1 MRAVDEARSLTYS
14 INVEANTAQAEANI
28 RNVTSGL
35 GNLQNNGSQINI
47 NADTSQAE
55 SGIRNVTGGLGGL
68 QTQANSVGSAF
79 RSSFLE
85 SVDNGNT
92 FASSLKAGVG
102 GAFEYVGS
110 KASEFKNSVVST
122 AQSIGHGFAHPIE
135 TIKGS
140 LGSAIESAKSK
151 FIGFVR
157 GAEEAADATD
167 EIGDSAADARRDM
180 SNLGDSA
187 EKSGG
192 KFEKLGGV
200 LKGVGVAIGAISA
213 VAAAGAVALGAQV
226 VSAGADYE
234 QLVGGIDTLFGGA
247 SKEVQRYA
255 ADAYK
260 TAGMSANQYMEL
272 TTSFSASLIGS
283 LGGDTAKAAKYAD
296 QAITDMADNANKMGT
311 GIESIQNA
319 YRGFSMGNYTML
331 DNLKLGYGG
340 TQDEMQRLLDDAGKL
355 AGITFDISSYAD
367 ITEAIHIIQTEMGIT
382 GTTAKEAAATI
393 SGSMASTK
401 SAIGNLI
408 AGLGNAD
415 ADIGRLVDNV
425 IESFGNVVDNVVP
438 VVENLVGAL
447 PSVVDSLIPA
457 IGEMLPKLLGVAET
471 LFGEVLNTL
480 VQLIP
485 ELVPVALGAVS
496 TISNTLIVNLPL
508 LIEAAAQIIVSLAI
522 GLGQAL
528 PELIPTVIDALFMVV
543 DTIIEN
549 LPLILDAGMQIID
562 GLIEG
567 IIAGI
572 PLLIEQ
578 LPELILQIANF
589 LTESLPTILE
599 QGSQMIMTLA
609 TGILDTLPD
618 LVAQLPAIITGI
630 VGFITEN
637 LPLIIET
644 GISLL
649 VQLGLGMIQ
658 AIPQLTA
665 QLPAIISAVV
675 DGLAQLPG
683 MIIEIGGDIV
693 RGLWEG
699 IKGLSGWIWNQISGW
714 ASSLWDGICGFF
726 GIHSPS
732 TKFAWA
738 GEMMVDG
745 LAGSIS
751 KNGNEAVDA
760 VKGMVKDIGNAMPI
774 EFDLPSINSPEVSTD
789 GTIMPDISYTVS
801 PIVKGVNVPTVSD
814 VYYGVKPMI
823 DDFNPPDV
831 SADAMYSANAQ
842 EVSISGAE
850 AIMPDIAYTV
860 SPIVKDVNVP
870 AVSDVYYG
878 VKPMMDDFNPP
889 DASADAVHSANA
901 PEVSAG
907 GAGTMESNVPA
918 FAPVISVQVEGNMDE
933 KAIEN
938 LKASLYETVR
948 ELFAEFKEEE
958 LERMTLKNQYAY

>member
-1 MRAVDEARSLTYS
+1 MDEARSLTYS

-35 GNLQNNGSQINI
+35 GALQGSGSRINI
-47 NADTSQAE
+47 DADSSQAE
-55 SGIRNVTGGLGGL
+55 AGIRNVTSGLGGL
-68 QTQANSVGSAF
+68 QSQASSVGSAF

-85 SVDNGNT
+85 SVDSGNS

-102 GAFEYVGS
+102 GAFGYIGS
-110 KASEFKNSVVST
+110 KASEFKSSVVST
-122 AQSIGHGFAHPIE
+122 AQSIGNGFAHPIE
-135 TIKGS
+135 TIKGG
-140 LGSAIESAKSK
+140 LGSAIESARSK
-151 FIGFVR
+151 FIGLVR
-157 GAEEAADATD
+157 GAEEASAATD
-167 EIGDSAADARRDM
+167 DVGGSAADARRDV

-187 EKSGG
+187 EESGG

-200 LKGVGVAIGAISA
+200 LKGVGVAIGAVSA
-213 VAAAGAVALGAQV
+213 AAAAGAVALGTQV
-226 VSAGADYE
+226 VSAYADYE
-234 QLVGGIDTLFGGA
+234 QLVGGIDTLFGDA
-247 SKEVQRYA
+247 SKEVQGYA

-311 GIESIQNA
+311 GIESLQNA

-355 AGITFDISSYAD
+355 AGTKFDISSYAD
-367 ITEAIHIIQTEMGIT
+367 ITEAIHVIQTEMGIT
-382 GTTAKEAAATI
+382 GTTAEEAAATI

-415 ADIGRLVDNV
+415 ADIGHLVDNV
-425 IESFGNVVDNVVP
+425 IESFGNVVDNITP

-447 PSVVDSLIPA
+447 PSVVDSLVPA

-485 ELVPVALGAVS
+485 ELVPVVLGAIS
-496 TISNTLIVNLPL
+496 TIADTLIANLPL
-508 LIEAAAQIIVSLAI
+508 LIEAAAQIIVSLAT

-528 PELIPTVIDALFMVV
+528 PDLIPTVIEALLLVV
-543 DTIIEN
+543 STLIEN
-549 LPLILDAGMQIID
+549 LPLILDAGMQLIG

-567 IIAGI
+567 IVAAI

-578 LPELILQIANF
+578 LPELILQIVNF
-589 LTESLPTILE
+589 LTENLPTILE

-609 TGILDTLPD
+609 TGILNALPD

-644 GISLL
+644 GINLL
-649 VQLGLGMIQ
+649 VQLGLGIIQ
-658 AIPQLTA
+658 AIPQLVA
-665 QLPAIISAVV
+665 QLPAIISAIV

-683 MIIEIGGDIV
+683 MMIEIGGNIV
-693 RGLWEG
+693 KGLWEG
-699 IKGLSGWIWNQISGW
+699 IKGLAGWIWDQISGW

-738 GEMMVDG
+738 GEMMVEG
-745 LAGSIS
+745 LAGSID
-751 KNGNEAVDA
+751 KNGDEAVDA
-760 VKGMVKDIGNAMPI
+760 VKGMAGDIEGAMPT
-774 EFDLPSINSPEVSTD
+774 ELDFPSVNAPDMSSV
-789 GTIMPDISYTVS
+789 GTAAPDVSYTVS
-801 PIVKGVNVPTVSD
+801 PIVED
-814 VYYGVKPMI
+814 I
-823 DDFNPPDV
+823 
-831 SADAMYSANAQ
+831 NAL
-842 EVSISGAE
+842 
-850 AIMPDIAYTV
+850 
-860 SPIVKDVNVP
+860 

-878 VKPMMDDFNPP
+878 VKPVVDGFNPP
-889 DASADAVHSANA
+889 DVSADAIYNTETSAA
-901 PEVSAG
+901 SSGDTSVESSA
-907 GAGTMESNVPA
+907 PA
-918 FAPVISVQVEGNMDE
+918 FAPQITITVQGSMDE
-933 KAIEN
+933 KATED
-938 LKASLYETVR
+938 LRSSLYDTVKDLFEEFR
-948 ELFAEFKEEE
+948 EAE